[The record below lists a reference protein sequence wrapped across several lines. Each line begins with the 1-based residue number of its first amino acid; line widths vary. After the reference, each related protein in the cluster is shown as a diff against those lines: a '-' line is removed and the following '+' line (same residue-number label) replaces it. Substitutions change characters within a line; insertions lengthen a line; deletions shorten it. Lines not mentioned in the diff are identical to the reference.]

1 MTDAPSHD
9 TLLASSRQQYSVSGP
24 RRVRDTIGAMAL
36 AIGFD
41 ELLRYTTEER
51 DKWRAWFLRHPAAME
66 APVQPG
72 GRFPAVGKLIDH
84 IFLVERRH
92 LQRLRGEAPSSE
104 TGLSGSNA
112 SPLFDYGASVRREL
126 EQFARTLDED
136 EADEV
141 RTVEV
146 GDRQWPMTP
155 RKLLFHIL
163 LHETRHWA
171 QIALAVRLAGFEPP
185 GNHDLFYSQALR

>member
-1 MTDAPSHD
+1 MP
-9 TLLASSRQQYSVSGP
+9 
-24 RRVRDTIGAMAL
+24 L

-41 ELLRYTTEER
+41 ELLRYTNEER
-51 DKWRAWFLRHPAAME
+51 DKWRAWFSLHAQAMD

-72 GRFPAVGKLIDH
+72 GRLPTVGKLIDH

-92 LQRLRGEAPSSE
+92 IQRLTHEPLSTA

-126 EQFARTLDED
+126 EHLARTLED
-136 EADEV
+136 EGADEV
-141 RTVEV
+141 RQIDLR
-146 GDRQWPMTP
+146 DRKWPVTP

-185 GNHDLFYSQALR
+185 GEHDLFFSAALR

>member
-1 MTDAPSHD
+1 MIS
-9 TLLASSRQQYSVSGP
+9 LSYS
-24 RRVRDTIGAMAL
+24 
-36 AIGFD
+36 
-41 ELLRYTTEER
+41 ELLRYTNDER
-51 DKWRAWFLRHPAAME
+51 EKWRAWFLSNAAAID

-72 GRFPAVGKLIDH
+72 GRFSTVGRLIDH

-92 LQRLRGEAPSSE
+92 LQRLTGDRLSEA
-104 TGLSGSNA
+104 TGLTGNNA
-112 SPLFDYGASVRREL
+112 TPLFDYGASVRREL
-126 EQFARTLDED
+126 EQFVAAQDEA

-141 RTVEV
+141 RTFVVRE
-146 GDRQWPMTP
+146 RPWPMTP

-185 GNHDLFYSQALR
+185 GDHDLFYSRAIK